1 MHLDASRDA
10 TECIHTA
17 QHHTYLA
24 CAGQSDVVDE
34 EGQASPVISWSDLHV
49 LYQLPDGTKWA
60 EHGNFYDCEDLVSVQ
75 NTMPILFGICSSLYA
90 SHCALLCLGNLH
102 VLLVSQD

>member
-1 MHLDASRDA
+1 M
-10 TECIHTA
+10 
-17 QHHTYLA
+17 
-24 CAGQSDVVDE
+24 VDE

-60 EHGNFYDCEDLVSVQ
+60 EHGTFYDCEDLVSLQ
-75 NTMPILFGICSSLYA
+75 NNMPNLSGICSSLYA
-90 SHCALLCLGNLH
+90 ALPCPGNLP